1 MDEHAEKNLKRF
13 EELAERARR
22 SCVYTYSSFHSTET
36 ASLAYRVASENEV
49 TIWGGTDNSERVV
62 VRFGDPKEL
71 GYEEDFPIRIVCV
84 KPKQEK
90 FAGDMTHRDFLGAVL
105 NLGIERDV
113 VGDILIAEHTAYL
126 FVLEELADFVCLEW
140 ERVRRTAVKCEP
152 VKEIPAGL
160 LPKLAEETVTV
171 ASPRLDAVLA
181 KLYHLSRGDAKSLFE
196 AEKVTVN
203 GKVCTNPETMLK
215 PDSKVSIRGFGRF
228 EYRGEEH
235 ATRKGKTGITIR
247 RYV

>member
-49 TIWGGTDNSERVV
+49 TMWGGTDNSERVV

-113 VGDILIAEHTAYL
+113 VGDILISEHTAYL
-126 FVLEELADFVCLEW
+126 FVLEELADFVCLEL

-152 VKEIPAGL
+152 VEEIPAGL

-203 GKVCTNPETMLK
+203 GRICTNPETVLK
-215 PDSKVSIRGFGRF
+215 PNSKVSIRGFGKF

-235 ATRKGKTGITIR
+235 ATRKGKTGITIW

>member
-36 ASLAYRVASENEV
+36 ASLAYRVAGENEV
-49 TIWGGTDNSERVV
+49 TMWGGTDNSERVV

-113 VGDILIAEHTAYL
+113 IGDILISEHTAYL
-126 FVLEELADFVCLEW
+126 FVLEELADFVCLEL

-203 GKVCTNPETMLK
+203 GKVCTNPETVLK
-215 PDSKVSIRGFGRF
+215 PDSKVSIRGFGKF

-235 ATRKGKTGITIR
+235 ATRKGKTGITIW

>member
-22 SCVYTYSSFHSTET
+22 SCVYTYSSFHFTET

-49 TIWGGTDNSERVV
+49 TMWGGTDNSERVV

-113 VGDILIAEHTAYL
+113 VGDILISEHTAYL
-126 FVLEELADFVCLEW
+126 FVLEELTDFVCLEL
-140 ERVRRTAVKCEP
+140 ERVRRTAVKCES

-203 GKVCTNPETMLK
+203 GRICTNPETVLK
-215 PDSKVSIRGFGRF
+215 PNSKVSIRGFGKF

-235 ATRKGKTGITIR
+235 ATRQGKTGITIW

>member
-13 EELAERARR
+13 EELAELARR

-36 ASLAYRVASENEV
+36 ASLAYRVASEEEV
-49 TIWGGTDNSERVV
+49 TMWGGTDNSERVV

-113 VGDILIAEHTAYL
+113 IGDILISEHTAYL
-126 FVLEELADFVCLEW
+126 FVLEELADFVCLEL

-181 KLYHLSRGDAKSLFE
+181 KLYHLSREDAKSL
-196 AEKVTVN
+196 
-203 GKVCTNPETMLK
+203 LK
-215 PDSKVSIRGFGRF
+215 PNSKVSIRGFGKF

-235 ATRKGKTGITIR
+235 ATRKGKTGITIW

>member
-49 TIWGGTDNSERVV
+49 TMWGGTDNSERVV

-90 FAGDMTHRDFLGAVL
+90 FAGDMS
-105 NLGIERDV
+105 NI
-113 VGDILIAEHTAYL
+113 
-126 FVLEELADFVCLEW
+126 
-140 ERVRRTAVKCEP
+140 
-152 VKEIPAGL
+152 
-160 LPKLAEETVTV
+160 
-171 ASPRLDAVLA
+171 
-181 KLYHLSRGDAKSLFE
+181 
-196 AEKVTVN
+196 
-203 GKVCTNPETMLK
+203 
-215 PDSKVSIRGFGRF
+215 
-228 EYRGEEH
+228 
-235 ATRKGKTGITIR
+235 
-247 RYV
+247 

>member
-22 SCVYTYSSFHSTET
+22 SCVYTYSSFHSMET
-36 ASLAYRVASENEV
+36 ASLAYRVAGENEV
-49 TIWGGTDNSERVV
+49 TMWGGTDNSERVV
-62 VRFGDPKEL
+62 VRFGNPKEL

-113 VGDILIAEHTAYL
+113 VGDILISEHTAYL
-126 FVLEELADFVCLEW
+126 FVLEELADFVCLEL

-203 GKVCTNPETMLK
+203 GRICTNPETVLK
-215 PDSKVSIRGFGRF
+215 PDSKVSIRGFGKF

-235 ATRKGKTGITIR
+235 ATRKGKTGITIW
-247 RYV
+247 RYM

>member
-22 SCVYTYSSFHSTET
+22 SCVYTYSSFHSMET
-36 ASLAYRVASENEV
+36 ASLAYRVAGENEV
-49 TIWGGTDNSERVV
+49 TMWGGTDNSERVV
-62 VRFGDPKEL
+62 VRFGNPKQL
-71 GYEEDFPIRIVCV
+71 GYDEDFPIRIVCV

-113 VGDILIAEHTAYL
+113 VGDILISEHTAYL
-126 FVLEELADFVCLEW
+126 FVLGELADFVCLEL

-171 ASPRLDAVLA
+171 ASPRLDAILA
-181 KLYHLSRGDAKSLFE
+181 KAYHLSRGDAKSLFE

-203 GKVCTNPETMLK
+203 GRICTNPETVLK
-215 PDSKVSIRGFGRF
+215 PNSKVSIRGFGRF

-235 ATRKGKTGITIR
+235 ATRKGKTGITIW

>member
-49 TIWGGTDNSERVV
+49 TMWGGTDNSERVV

-113 VGDILIAEHTAYL
+113 VGDILISEHTAYL
-126 FVLEELADFVCLEW
+126 FVLGELADFVCLEL

-152 VKEIPAGL
+152 VKEIPTGL

-181 KLYHLSRGDAKSLFE
+181 KLYHLSHGDAKSLFE

-203 GKVCTNPETMLK
+203 GRICANPETVLK
-215 PDSKVSIRGFGRF
+215 PNSKVSIRGFGRF

-235 ATRKGKTGITIR
+235 ATRKGKTGITIW
-247 RYV
+247 RYM

>member
-1 MDEHAEKNLKRF
+1 M
-13 EELAERARR
+13 
-22 SCVYTYSSFHSTET
+22 
-36 ASLAYRVASENEV
+36 
-49 TIWGGTDNSERVV
+49 WGGTDNSERVV

-113 VGDILIAEHTAYL
+113 VGDILISEHTAYL
-126 FVLEELADFVCLEW
+126 FVLEELADFVCLEL

-203 GKVCTNPETMLK
+203 GRICTNPETVLK
-215 PDSKVSIRGFGRF
+215 PNSKVSIRGFGKF

-235 ATRKGKTGITIR
+235 ATRKGKTGITIW

>member
-22 SCVYTYSSFHSTET
+22 SCVYTYSSFHSMET
-36 ASLAYRVASENEV
+36 ASLAYRVAGENEV
-49 TIWGGTDNSERVV
+49 TMWGGTDNSERVV
-62 VRFGDPKEL
+62 VRFGNPKQL

-126 FVLEELADFVCLEW
+126 FVLEELADFVCLEL

-203 GKVCTNPETMLK
+203 GKVCTNPETVLK
-215 PDSKVSIRGFGRF
+215 PDSKVSIRGFGKF

-235 ATRKGKTGITIR
+235 ATRKGKTGITIW

>member
-49 TIWGGTDNSERVV
+49 TMWGGTDNSERVV
-62 VRFGDPKEL
+62 VRFGNPKQL
-71 GYEEDFPIRIVCV
+71 GYDEDFPIRIVCV

-113 VGDILIAEHTAYL
+113 VGDILISEHTAYL
-126 FVLEELADFVCLEW
+126 FVLEELADFVCLELD
-140 ERVRRTAVKCEP
+140 RVRRTAVKCEP

-171 ASPRLDAVLA
+171 ASPRLDAILA
-181 KLYHLSRGDAKSLFE
+181 KAYHLSRGDAKSLFE

-203 GKVCTNPETMLK
+203 GRICTNQETVLK
-215 PDSKVSIRGFGRF
+215 PNSKVSIRGFGKF

-235 ATRKGKTGITIR
+235 ATRKGKTGITIW

>member
-22 SCVYTYSSFHSTET
+22 SGVYTYSSFHSAET
-36 ASLAYRVASENEV
+36 ASLAYRVAEDAEI
-49 TIWGGTDNSERVV
+49 TLWGGTDNSERVV

-126 FVLEELADFVCLEW
+126 FVLEELADFVCLEL

-160 LPKLAEETVTV
+160 LPKLMEETVTV
-171 ASPRLDAVLA
+171 ASPRLDAILA
-181 KLYHLSRGDAKSLFE
+181 KAYHLSRGDAKSLFE

-203 GKVCTNPETMLK
+203 GRVCTNPETVLK
-215 PDSKVSIRGFGRF
+215 PNSKVSIRGFGRF

-235 ATRKGKTGITIR
+235 ATRKGKTGITIW